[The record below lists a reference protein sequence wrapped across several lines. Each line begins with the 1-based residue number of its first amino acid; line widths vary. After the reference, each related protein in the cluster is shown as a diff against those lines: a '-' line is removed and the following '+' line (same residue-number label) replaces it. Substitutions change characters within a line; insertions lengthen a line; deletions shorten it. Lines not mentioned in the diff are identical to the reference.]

1 MALGG
6 YTCLTPFG
14 IFLEGVLFFLIENFY
29 ILKMHRLFLLVFAF
43 LLQFQI
49 GHSRSTGCT
58 EGDCNNGTGT
68 WTYTDLTTYVG
79 EWLDSKKH
87 GKRTVTWPNGYKYVG
102 EFKESKWHGSGTL
115 TFPDGATYVGEW
127 KDDNMHG
134 NGTFTWANGDQ
145 YIGEFQNGNRHGQG
159 SLTHADGS
167 VKKGIWEKG
176 KLINSN

>member
-1 MALGG
+1 MV
-6 YTCLTPFG
+6 FG
-14 IFLEGVLFFLIENFY
+14 
-29 ILKMHRLFLLVFAF
+29 LFLGSV
-43 LLQFQI
+43 
-49 GHSRSTGCT
+49 GET
-58 EGDCNNGTGT
+58 EGDEKIQKLKNPSL
-68 WTYTDLTTYVG
+68 WMEQRSYDSMAKELY
-79 EWLDSKKH
+79 EFSKKAF
-87 GKRTVTWPNGYKYVG
+87 GTKEKPINKTESLLPECEGSPKYGSAPRYWTNCFGTRINPGQDKYVG

-145 YIGEFQNGNRHGQG
+145 YFGEFQNGNRHGQG
-159 SLTHADGS
+159 SLTHADGT